1 VVLPSILIARKR
13 RFAMNGKVS
22 RVAAII
28 FTASILVGVVGCAK
42 PKVQLQ
48 VSRDRL
54 QQGEDVR
61 VSWTS
66 KDAKEVALN
75 GKPVDRTGAQ
85 VFTPDN
91 TTTFTVVGTR
101 GKKEARDSKVVA
113 VSPRP
118 ARPTITISADQEGIT
133 RGQSTTLRW
142 TSNNADR
149 VAISD
154 LGSVPSSG
162 SRVVSP
168 SQSTTYNA
176 TATGPGGT
184 ENASARVTV
193 TDEAAPGERPR
204 LSTGG
209 PNPTIAAIFNQMVRT
224 IYFDLDKADLTPES
238 RDTLRRGSEW
248 LTQAPNRSISFR
260 IEGNCDPRG
269 TEEYNIGLGERRA
282 QSAKEFL
289 VSLGVGPSRVQTVSY
304 GKERAGGA
312 SEGSPTQSPS
322 WAHDRRDDF
331 VYVSGGTP
339 RNP

>member
-1 VVLPSILIARKR
+1 MERK
-13 RFAMNGKVS
+13 FS
-22 RVAAII
+22 RLAAII

-42 PKVQLQ
+42 PKVQVQ
-48 VSRDRL
+48 VSRDRV
-54 QQGEDVR
+54 QQGEEVR

-66 KDAKEVALN
+66 KDAKGVSLN
-75 GKPVDRTGAQ
+75 GNPVDKTGAQ

-91 TTTFTVVGTR
+91 TTTYTAVATR

-113 VSPRP
+113 VTPRP
-118 ARPTITISADQEGIT
+118 ARPTIRISADQEAIT

-149 VAISD
+149 VTISD
-154 LGSVPSSG
+154 LGTVTSSG
-162 SRVVSP
+162 SRIVSP
-168 SQSTTYNA
+168 SASTTYTA
-176 TATGPGGT
+176 TATGAGGT

-193 TDEAAPGERPR
+193 TEDTTTDSRPR
-204 LSTGG
+204 VTNSG
-209 PNPTIAAIFNQMVRT
+209 PNPTIAAIFNQMVQT
-224 IYFDLDKADLTPES
+224 VYFELDKADLTPES
-238 RDTLRRGSEW
+238 RDKLRRGAEW
-248 LTQAPNRSISFR
+248 LTQAPNRSIVFR

-289 VSLGVGPSRVQTVSY
+289 TSLGVEASRIRTVSY
-304 GKERAGGA
+304 GKERASGS
-312 SEGSPTQSPS
+312 SEGSPSQSPS

>member
-1 VVLPSILIARKR
+1 MERT
-13 RFAMNGKVS
+13 FS
-22 RVAAII
+22 RIAAII
-28 FTASILVGVVGCAK
+28 FTASILIGVVGCAK

-61 VSWTS
+61 VTWTS
-66 KDAKEVALN
+66 KDAKQVALN
-75 GKPVDRTGAQ
+75 GKPVDKNGAE

-91 TTTFTVVGTR
+91 TTTFTVVGMR

-113 VSPRP
+113 VTPRP
-118 ARPTITISADQEGIT
+118 AKPTIRISADQEAIN

-142 TSNNADR
+142 SSNNADR
-149 VAISD
+149 VEISE
-154 LGSVPSSG
+154 LGTVPSSG

-176 TATGPGGT
+176 TATGAGGT

-193 TDEAAPGERPR
+193 TEETAPGDRPR
-204 LSTGG
+204 TSTTG
-209 PNPTIAAIFNQMVRT
+209 PNPAIALVFRERVQTV
-224 IYFDLDKADLTPES
+224 YFELDKADLTPES
-238 RDTLRRGSEW
+238 RDKLRRGAEW
-248 LTQAPNRSISFR
+248 LTQAPNRSITFR

-282 QSAKEFL
+282 QAAKEFL
-289 VSLGVGPSRVQTVSY
+289 ISLGVEALRIQTVSY
-304 GKERAGGA
+304 GKERAAGS
-312 SEGSPTQSPS
+312 SEGSPGQSPS

>member
-1 VVLPSILIARKR
+1 MERKS
-13 RFAMNGKVS
+13 S
-22 RVAAII
+22 RLAAII
-28 FTASILVGVVGCAK
+28 FTVSVLIGVVGCAK

-66 KDAKEVALN
+66 KDAKAVALN
-75 GKPVDRTGAQ
+75 GQPVDKTGAQ

-113 VSPRP
+113 VTPRP
-118 ARPTITISADQEGIT
+118 ARPSISISADQEAIT

-142 TSNNADR
+142 TSNNANT
-149 VAISD
+149 VTISE
-154 LGSVPSSG
+154 LGTVPSSG

-176 TATGPGGT
+176 TATGAGGT

-193 TDEAAPGERPR
+193 TEDAAPGERPR
-204 LSTGG
+204 TSTSG
-209 PNPTIAAIFNQMVRT
+209 PNPTIAAIFNQRVQSV
-224 IYFDLDKADLTPES
+224 YFALDRADLTPES
-238 RDTLRRGSEW
+238 QDKLRRGAEW
-248 LTQAPNRSISFR
+248 LTQGPNRSITFR

-282 QSAKEFL
+282 QASKEFL
-289 VSLGVGPSRVQTVSY
+289 TSLGVEASRIQTVSY
-304 GKERAGGA
+304 GKERATGSG
-312 SEGSPTQSPS
+312 EGSPSQSPS

>member
-1 VVLPSILIARKR
+1 MARQ
-13 RFAMNGKVS
+13 FS

-28 FTASILVGVVGCAK
+28 FAASIAMGAVGCAK
-42 PKVQLQ
+42 PKVTLQ
-48 VSRDRL
+48 VSRDRV

-66 KDAKEVALN
+66 KDAKQVSVN
-75 GKPVDRTGAQ
+75 GKAVDKNGAQ

-91 TTTFTVVGTR
+91 TTTYTAVATR
-101 GKKEARDSKVVA
+101 GKKEARDSKVVS
-113 VSPRP
+113 VTPRP
-118 ARPTITISADQEGIT
+118 ARPSIRISADQEAIT

-149 VAISD
+149 VTISE
-154 LGSVPSSG
+154 LGTVPSSG

-168 SQSTTYNA
+168 SQSTTYDA
-176 TATGPGGT
+176 TATGAGGT
-184 ENASARVTV
+184 DSASARVTV
-193 TDEAAPGERPR
+193 TEEPAPGDRPR
-204 LSTGG
+204 SA
-209 PNPTIAAIFNQMVRT
+209 NPSGNPAIAVIFNQMVRT
-224 IYFDLDKADLTPES
+224 IYFELDKSDLTPES
-238 RDTLRRGSEW
+238 RDTLRRGAEW
-248 LTQAPNRSISFR
+248 LTQASNRSIAFR

-289 VSLGVGPSRVQTVSY
+289 ASLGVEGSRIQTVSY
-304 GKERAGGA
+304 GKERAAGTAEGA
-312 SEGSPTQSPS
+312 PAQSPS

-331 VYVSGGTP
+331 IYVSGGTP

>member
-1 VVLPSILIARKR
+1 
-13 RFAMNGKVS
+13 MNTKVS
-22 RVAAII
+22 RLAAII

-118 ARPTITISADQEGIT
+118 ARPSISISADQEGIT

-149 VAISD
+149 VTISD
-154 LGSVPSSG
+154 VGDVPSSG

-176 TATGPGGT
+176 TATGAGGT
-184 ENASARVTV
+184 ESASARVTV
-193 TDEAAPGERPR
+193 TDEPAPGERPR
-204 LSTGG
+204 LSTPG

-224 IYFDLDKADLTPES
+224 VYFELDKAELTAEA
-238 RDTLRRGSEW
+238 RDTLRHGSEW
-248 LTQAPNRSISFR
+248 LTQGPNRSISFR

-289 VSLGVGPSRVQTVSY
+289 VSLGVEASRVQTVSY
-304 GKERAGGA
+304 GKERASGA
-312 SEGSPTQSPS
+312 SEGSPSQSPS

>member
-1 VVLPSILIARKR
+1 MERK
-13 RFAMNGKVS
+13 FS
-22 RVAAII
+22 RLAAII
-28 FTASILVGVVGCAK
+28 FTASVLIGVVGCAK

-61 VSWTS
+61 VSWSS

-75 GKPVDRTGAQ
+75 GKPVDKTGAQ

-118 ARPTITISADQEGIT
+118 ARPSISISADQGAIT

-142 TSNNADR
+142 NSNNADR
-149 VAISD
+149 VNISE
-154 LGSVPSSG
+154 LGTVPSSG
-162 SRVVSP
+162 SRVISP

-176 TATGPGGT
+176 TATGAGGT

-193 TDEAAPGERPR
+193 TEETPPGERPR
-204 LSTGG
+204 TSTSA

-224 IYFDLDKADLTPES
+224 VYFELDKADLTPES
-238 RDTLRRGSEW
+238 RDTLRRGAEW
-248 LTQAPNRSISFR
+248 LTQGPNRSITFR

-289 VSLGVGPSRVQTVSY
+289 VSLGVEGSRVQTVSY
-304 GKERAGGA
+304 GKERATGA
-312 SEGSPTQSPS
+312 SEGSPSQSPS

-331 VYVSGGTP
+331 VYVTGGTP

>member
-1 VVLPSILIARKR
+1 MRK
-13 RFAMNGKVS
+13 FS
-22 RVAAII
+22 RIAAII
-28 FTASILVGVVGCAK
+28 FTASILIGVVGCAK

-54 QQGEDVR
+54 QQGEEVR
-61 VSWTS
+61 VNWTS
-66 KDAKEVALN
+66 KDAKEVSLN
-75 GKPVDRTGAQ
+75 GKPVDKTGAQ

-91 TTTFTVVGTR
+91 TTTYTAVATR
-101 GKKEARDSKVVA
+101 GKKAARDSKVVA
-113 VSPRP
+113 VTPRP
-118 ARPTITISADQEGIT
+118 ARPTIRISADQEAIT

-149 VAISD
+149 VTISE
-154 LGSVPSSG
+154 LGTVPSSG

-168 SQSTTYNA
+168 SQSTTYDA
-176 TATGPGGT
+176 AATGAGGT

-193 TDEAAPGERPR
+193 TEAALATDRPR
-204 LSTGG
+204 VTNGG

-224 IYFDLDKADLTPES
+224 VYFELDKAEITPES
-238 RDTLRRGSEW
+238 KDTLRRGAEW
-248 LTQAPNRSISFR
+248 LTQAPNRSITFR

-282 QSAKEFL
+282 QAAKEFL
-289 VSLGVGPSRVQTVSY
+289 TSLGVEASRIQTVSY
-304 GKERAGGA
+304 GKERAAGSA
-312 SEGSPTQSPS
+312 EGSPSQSPS

-331 VYVSGGTP
+331 VYVTGGTP